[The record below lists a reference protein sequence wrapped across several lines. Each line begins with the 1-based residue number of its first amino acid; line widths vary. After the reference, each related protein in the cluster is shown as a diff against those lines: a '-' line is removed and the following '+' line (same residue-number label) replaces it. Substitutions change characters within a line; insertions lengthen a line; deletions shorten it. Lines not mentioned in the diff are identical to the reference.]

1 MIRGERY
8 PNKEV
13 SNEHIRARAPFLCST
28 SAIHVSHPSV
38 ALNISASTFRYN
50 RQPKRY
56 RIDHDKMC
64 VQEIR
69 RFKCGHKEKGE
80 LRTCGVYDERVA
92 RRGFLRRLLGKPLK
106 CYYLAHVIR
115 DIYTVCSVA
124 CANRRKELRME
135 NAREWRKQEKELQN
149 REMSSHKR
157 AQATASEYRRR
168 KNEDEEVLR
177 LWQEE
182 RKEMER
188 QYKEKTLGKSR
199 APNPQSPIQPAEET
213 AGSRPVVYTRPSNP
227 AMLSRSHPARVNLRR
242 APPRLAERAILPQTS
257 EPQTSGPGFL
267 DRLHPARVNLPRER
281 PQLGVRREEPEPQA
295 SDTPAMLDR
304 SHPARVNN
312 RRAPPPRLGE
322 QRAQRQATPAEATS
336 PASTRVE
343 AQRAPPRLA
352 HRQLPPQASRAGS
365 SPNPQSPRTQANSDA
380 PGRPPQGT
388 QRQLRIPFLSTKK
401 TPSPLSR
408 SNGRHLRRDDA
419 GTLNDPRTRIQA
431 AARSGQ
437 GQAQARQPAVQSVAG
452 RRPVAVSRPAD
463 VPQPSRARVSPD
475 TLSRPTASSRAR
487 TTQTSQ
493 PSRSQGQSRP
503 PVPPKDKPVVPR
515 NEPWRPQNP
524 DLVPRPLTIS
534 PKPAIPPKAAERAL
548 RTPAAAPI
556 GNLPGFRADT
566 TRTVPARRPVGG
578 SATQE
583 RPQPG
588 AATGSN
594 KYKPNPMFANKQ
606 ERKPA
611 AGEVS
616 DARRRPAAAAKPK
629 ESSKKDMKPGWFKRL
644 VSNKS
649 AESVEWVSEDAAR
662 IERGPSR
669 GPSRGPNRMK

>member
-1 MIRGERY
+1 
-8 PNKEV
+8 
-13 SNEHIRARAPFLCST
+13 
-28 SAIHVSHPSV
+28 
-38 ALNISASTFRYN
+38 
-50 RQPKRY
+50 
-56 RIDHDKMC
+56 MC

-135 NAREWRKQEKELQN
+135 NAREWEKQEKELQN

-188 QYKEKTLGKSR
+188 QYKEKTLVDHIRHESTSGVRPLGWLSGQYCLRPQSLRHLAQDSWTDYIRHESTFRASDLSSVREGKS
-199 APNPQSPIQPAEET
+199 QSPKHLTRRQCWIDHIQHALT
-213 AGSRPVVYTRPSNP
+213 TGGRLLLGS
-227 AMLSRSHPARVNLRR
+227 
-242 APPRLAERAILPQTS
+242 
-257 EPQTSGPGFL
+257 
-267 DRLHPARVNLPRER
+267 
-281 PQLGVRREEPEPQA
+281 
-295 SDTPAMLDR
+295 
-304 SHPARVNN
+304 
-312 RRAPPPRLGE
+312 
-322 QRAQRQATPAEATS
+322 
-336 PASTRVE
+336 
-343 AQRAPPRLA
+343 
-352 HRQLPPQASRAGS
+352 LPPQASPTAVTSGVTTRGPSTILARASRLPHGAAKGKPKLGSPLFRVLRAG
-365 SPNPQSPRTQANSDA
+365 
-380 PGRPPQGT
+380 
-388 QRQLRIPFLSTKK
+388 
-401 TPSPLSR
+401 
-408 SNGRHLRRDDA
+408 
-419 GTLNDPRTRIQA
+419 
-431 AARSGQ
+431 
-437 GQAQARQPAVQSVAG
+437 
-452 RRPVAVSRPAD
+452 
-463 VPQPSRARVSPD
+463 
-475 TLSRPTASSRAR
+475 
-487 TTQTSQ
+487 
-493 PSRSQGQSRP
+493 GQSRYTVAP
-503 PVPPKDKPVVPR
+503 NGLFASKDDADEPAVKDKPVVPR

-566 TRTVPARRPVGG
+566 TRTVPPGGQSVGAQRRSG
-578 SATQE
+578 
-583 RPQPG
+583 PG

-611 AGEVS
+611 AGEA
-616 DARRRPAAAAKPK
+616 ARRRRKAQ